1 MNLMSNDFANPFSLG
16 FGRFSGLGVVASPP
30 RPRYEMPEWLVPGVV
45 RWDAKFR
52 AETNE
57 WARAFCGLVDT
68 IPRGT
73 AYVIGGGMVVMHQ
86 ADVVRISNI
95 C

>member
-1 MNLMSNDFANPFSLG
+1 MRNPFDLG
-16 FGRFSGLGVVASPP
+16 PMRFSGLDVVVSQP

-57 WARAFCGLVDT
+57 WARTVCGMVDVL
-68 IPRGT
+68 PRGT
-73 AYVIGGGMVVMHQ
+73 AYVIGGRVAVMHP
-86 ADVVRISNI
+86 ADVVRIANI